1 MLKPFFRVVSV
12 EEAKAKLEAVKP
24 LKPEL
29 VELDEAL
36 FRVLAESLK
45 ADQDSPPFARSTM
58 DGFAVRSIDTFGST
72 ESSPSIFTVVGEIP
86 MGESP
91 NIKLKRGE
99 AVRIWTGGVLPTNAD
114 AVVMI
119 EYTEDLGAN
128 SVEILKAVAP
138 FDNVVR
144 KGEDYRQ
151 GEILLNAGLRLR
163 PQDLGLAAS
172 LGLTRLKVYGT
183 PKVALISSGD
193 EIVPVD
199 QVPPPG
205 CVRDVNSHSLYA
217 AIREAFA
224 RPILIGLV
232 ADTLKLVT
240 SSLVTGLDQADLV
253 VISGGSSMGSKDFVT
268 QAILET
274 PGSQILLH
282 GVSISPGKPLI
293 VGLIGSKPVVGLPGH
308 PISALVCFDQFVV
321 PILRRLSGENT
332 SQPFLKPRVQAILT
346 RNVSSKE
353 GRLDFVRVRLSREG
367 HQYLATPVLGKSG
380 MVSAIPKSHGYIKIP
395 SDCEGLYRGSKVSVY
410 LFSYWMGG
418 DFEKEY
424 FSGDETTSGGF
435 GNFFDA
441 SGQERLSGFRKNPN
455 S

>member
-29 VELDEAL
+29 VDLDEAL

-163 PQDLGLAAS
+163 P
-172 LGLTRLKVYGT
+172 
-183 PKVALISSGD
+183 
-193 EIVPVD
+193 
-199 QVPPPG
+199 
-205 CVRDVNSHSLYA
+205 
-217 AIREAFA
+217 
-224 RPILIGLV
+224 
-232 ADTLKLVT
+232 
-240 SSLVTGLDQADLV
+240 
-253 VISGGSSMGSKDFVT
+253 
-268 QAILET
+268 
-274 PGSQILLH
+274 
-282 GVSISPGKPLI
+282 
-293 VGLIGSKPVVGLPGH
+293 
-308 PISALVCFDQFVV
+308 
-321 PILRRLSGENT
+321 
-332 SQPFLKPRVQAILT
+332 
-346 RNVSSKE
+346 
-353 GRLDFVRVRLSREG
+353 
-367 HQYLATPVLGKSG
+367 
-380 MVSAIPKSHGYIKIP
+380 
-395 SDCEGLYRGSKVSVY
+395 
-410 LFSYWMGG
+410 
-418 DFEKEY
+418 
-424 FSGDETTSGGF
+424 
-435 GNFFDA
+435 
-441 SGQERLSGFRKNPN
+441 
-455 S
+455 